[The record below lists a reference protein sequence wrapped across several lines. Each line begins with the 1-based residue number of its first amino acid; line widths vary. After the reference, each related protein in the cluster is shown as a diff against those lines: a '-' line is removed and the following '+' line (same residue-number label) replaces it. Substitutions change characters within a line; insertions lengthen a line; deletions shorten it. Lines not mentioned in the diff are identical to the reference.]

1 MLGLEGLE
9 RRGPLRRRRRR
20 VCLRVARANAV
31 RAPQELVGAVSGEL
45 DHLAVCPSELY
56 GPLGRRGRGRR
67 RGLGYAVLG
76 EERGVLGLDGRQRG
90 VARGRRRGV
99 SRRGVPLGQR
109 VGAPQELGGAVSGER
124 HGLPVGAHKLEGLG
138 GGLVGGVGRR
148 RVAQAILGVERIKA
162 RRGLC
167 GRRAGGQG
175 RGVPRVQRGQARE
188 KLGCALYLGRA
199 LGERERGQA
208 ILCKDCAGLRAQA
221 RLPGGVGGVALREDG
236 REPRLERRGVGVGEL
251 GDLGANRAGEADNP
265 GKLVGHLCLGI
276 VGGARWRLPGCA
288 AGRPARHGII
298 IISRRL
304 RRDLPQVGVLVA
316 NVAGVPL

>member
-1 MLGLEGLE
+1 MGL
-9 RRGPLRRRRRR
+9 RIP
-20 VCLRVARANAV
+20 
-31 RAPQELVGAVSGEL
+31 
-45 DHLAVCPSELY
+45 H
-56 GPLGRRGRGRR
+56 
-67 RGLGYAVLG
+67 
-76 EERGVLGLDGRQRG
+76 
-90 VARGRRRGV
+90 
-99 SRRGVPLGQR
+99 GQR
-109 VGAPQELGGAVSGER
+109 VGAPQELHCARAGER
-124 HGLPVGAHKLEGLG
+124 HGLPVGAGELDGLG
-138 GGLVGGVGRR
+138 GLGVGLCRRR
-148 RVAQAILGVERIKA
+148 RVAQAILGVQRVKA
-162 RRGLC
+162 RRGPC
-167 GRRAGGQG
+167 GRRSCGQG
-175 RGVPRVQRGQARE
+175 SGVPSVQRGQARE
-188 KLGCALYLGRA
+188 KLGGALYLGRA

-208 ILCKDCAGLRAQA
+208 VLCKDCAGLRAQA

-236 REPRLERRGVGVGEL
+236 REPRLERRGVGVWEL